1 MVAQRK
7 GRHRVRP
14 LQGAKLTLC
23 CYNMFDRSNRG
34 VKMAPRIKREEAR
47 RRGRSPIWLT
57 IYSDLMT
64 NLMLFFLMLF
74 GTSRMATDLQK
85 TIHKSIQREFSRE
98 EDIFVKEEGQAIKDM
113 LDYVEDRR
121 LRGFATVKVGEQRV
135 KIMLANPVLFDL
147 GESELKPSAIPVL
160 RQVAGL
166 LKDIPN
172 AVLVEGHTD
181 DKPMVG
187 EKFRSNW
194 ELSTARA
201 FNVIRYFIE
210 EENISPER
218 LSAVGYGEYRPLYP
232 NDTEENRAKNRRIEI
247 NIIRIP

>member
-1 MVAQRK
+1 MVLIPERQE
-7 GRHRVRP
+7 
-14 LQGAKLTLC
+14 
-23 CYNMFDRSNRG
+23 M
-34 VKMAPRIKREEAR
+34 R

-74 GTSRMATDLQK
+74 GTSRMAAGVQK
-85 TIHKSIQREFSRE
+85 TIYKAIRTEFSRKE
-98 EDIFVKEEGQAIKDM
+98 VIFVKKEEEAIKKM
-113 LDYVEDRR
+113 VDYVEERR
-121 LRGFATVKVGEQRV
+121 LRGFATLKVSEQRV

-147 GESELKPSAIPVL
+147 GESELKPFATSVL
-160 RQVAGL
+160 HQVAVL

-181 DKPMVG
+181 DRPITG
-187 EKFRSNW
+187 DKFRSNW

-201 FNVIRYFIE
+201 FSVIRYFIE
-210 EENISPER
+210 EENIPPTR

>member
-1 MVAQRK
+1 M
-7 GRHRVRP
+7 
-14 LQGAKLTLC
+14 
-23 CYNMFDRSNRG
+23 
-34 VKMAPRIKREEAR
+34 R

-74 GTSRMATDLQK
+74 GTSRMAADVQK
-85 TIHKSIQREFSRE
+85 TIHKSIQTEFSRE
-98 EDIFVKEEGQAIKDM
+98 KDIFVKKEEESIKYM
-113 LDYVEDRR
+113 IEYVETKR
-121 LRGFATVKVGEQRV
+121 LSGFATVKVSEQRV
-135 KIMLANPVLFDL
+135 RIMLANPVLFGL
-147 GESELKPSAIPVL
+147 GEGELKPSAIPVL
-160 RQVAGL
+160 HQVARL

-181 DKPMVG
+181 DRTITG
-187 EKFRSNW
+187 GNFRSNW

-201 FNVIRYFIE
+201 FSVIRYFIE
-210 EENISPER
+210 EENITPQR

>member
-1 MVAQRK
+1 MDLK
-7 GRHRVRP
+7 TEG
-14 LQGAKLTLC
+14 KE
-23 CYNMFDRSNRG
+23 M
-34 VKMAPRIKREEAR
+34 K

-74 GTSRMATDLQK
+74 GTSRMATEVQK
-85 TIHKSIQREFSRE
+85 TIYKTIRVEFSRE
-98 EDIFVKEEGQAIKDM
+98 EEVFVKKEEDAIKKM
-113 LDYVEDRR
+113 LTYVEKRR
-121 LRGFATVKVGEQRV
+121 LRGFATVKVSEQRV

-160 RQVAGL
+160 RQVARL
-166 LKDIPN
+166 LEDIPN
-172 AVLVEGHTD
+172 AILVEGHTD
-181 DKPMVG
+181 DRPIIG
-187 EKFRSNW
+187 DKFRSNW

-201 FNVIRYFIE
+201 FSVIRYFIE
-210 EENISPER
+210 EENITPER

-247 NIIRIP
+247 NIVRIP

>member
-1 MVAQRK
+1 MVLR
-7 GRHRVRP
+7 
-14 LQGAKLTLC
+14 T
-23 CYNMFDRSNRG
+23 
-34 VKMAPRIKREEAR
+34 EEKEMS

-74 GTSRMATDLQK
+74 GTSRMATDVQK
-85 TIHKSIQREFSRE
+85 TVYKAIRTEFSTR
-98 EDIFVKEEGQAIKDM
+98 DIVFVEKEEEAIKKM
-113 LDYVEDRR
+113 VDYVEKRR

-160 RQVAGL
+160 HQVAGL
-166 LKDIPN
+166 LEDIPN

-181 DKPMVG
+181 DRPIAKG
-187 EKFRSNW
+187 DFRSNW

-201 FNVIRYFIE
+201 FGVIRYFIE
-210 EENISPER
+210 EENIPPER
-218 LSAVGYGEYRPLYP
+218 LSVVGYGEHRPLYP
-232 NDTEENRAKNRRIEI
+232 NDTEDNRAKNRRIEI

>member
-1 MVAQRK
+1 MVLR
-7 GRHRVRP
+7 
-14 LQGAKLTLC
+14 T
-23 CYNMFDRSNRG
+23 
-34 VKMAPRIKREEAR
+34 EEKEMR

-74 GTSRMATDLQK
+74 GTSRMATDVQK
-85 TIHKSIQREFSRE
+85 TIYKTIRTEFSRKE
-98 EDIFVKEEGQAIKDM
+98 VIFVKKEEEAIKKM
-113 LDYVEDRR
+113 VDYVEERR
-121 LRGFATVKVGEQRV
+121 LRGFATIKVSEQRV

-160 RQVAGL
+160 YQVAEL

-181 DKPMVG
+181 DRPVTG
-187 EKFRSNW
+187 GDFRSNW
-194 ELSTARA
+194 ELSAARA
-201 FNVIRYFIE
+201 FGVIRYFIE
-210 EENISPER
+210 EENIPPER

-247 NIIRIP
+247 NI

>member
-1 MVAQRK
+1 MVLR
-7 GRHRVRP
+7 
-14 LQGAKLTLC
+14 AKEKE
-23 CYNMFDRSNRG
+23 MG
-34 VKMAPRIKREEAR
+34 

-74 GTSRMATDLQK
+74 GTSRMATDVQK
-85 TIHKSIQREFSRE
+85 TIYKTIRTEFSRKE
-98 EDIFVKEEGQAIKDM
+98 VIFVKKEKEAIKKM
-113 LDYVEDRR
+113 VDYVEERR
-121 LRGFATVKVGEQRV
+121 LRGFATIKVSEQRV

-160 RQVAGL
+160 HQVAEL

-181 DKPMVG
+181 NRPVTGGD
-187 EKFRSNW
+187 FRSNW
-194 ELSTARA
+194 ELSAARA
-201 FNVIRYFIE
+201 FGVIRYFIE
-210 EENISPER
+210 EENIPPER
-218 LSAVGYGEYRPLYP
+218 LSAVGYGEYRSLYP

>member
-1 MVAQRK
+1 MGLRTK
-7 GRHRVRP
+7 ER
-14 LQGAKLTLC
+14 T
-23 CYNMFDRSNRG
+23 
-34 VKMAPRIKREEAR
+34 ER

-74 GTSRMATDLQK
+74 GTSRMASELQK
-85 TIHKSIQREFSRE
+85 TIYKSIRVEFSRE
-98 EDIFVKEEGQAIKDM
+98 EEIFVKKEEDAIKRM
-113 LDYVEDRR
+113 LNYVEERR
-121 LRGFATVKVGEQRV
+121 LRSFATVKVSEQRV

-147 GESELKPSAIPVL
+147 GESELKPSAIAVL
-160 RQVAGL
+160 RQVARL
-166 LKDIPN
+166 LGDIPN

-181 DKPMVG
+181 DRPIIG
-187 EKFRSNW
+187 DKFRSNW

-201 FNVIRYFIE
+201 FSVIRYFIE
-210 EENISPER
+210 KENIAPER

-247 NIIRIP
+247 NIVRIP